1 MHRRSRTP
9 RNFGSPVGL
18 RRQGLQL
25 RAHAPRFI
33 VAFPAYFNDLETDLE
48 TEKVEPKNHA
58 GIIPDAVTLSINPK
72 EEILS
77 ASPITPDTDIVEE
90 TEMGLK
96 MKDDESLVELGKL
109 AESFEATLKEP
120 TMGNDMKKE
129 QLLTEFTSLT
139 ETFKEVQSS
148 IDLKSQLYSETL
160 KEYEDKIARLEEK
173 NGSQTEQ
180 IKAYAIALERQEQQH
195 LMQHEEMKLKSLNE
209 EMKQDVTMDEETLCM
224 QEELFK
230 ALDKVRSLERENE
243 NFRLRMRVLEV
254 ELSDI
259 AFKSR
264 KSMANASMKT
274 GEDDT
279 ATEATEATSELST
292 YNVDADSIASEN
304 SSASLIIKLP
314 RLIQPKAPNGPIP
327 KHVQQQHKLDQLQS
341 KLESYEEE
349 RSSARK
355 LFLLCVQTGMHK
367 VGRVLLFWRREK
379 NAV

>member
-1 MHRRSRTP
+1 M
-9 RNFGSPVGL
+9 
-18 RRQGLQL
+18 
-25 RAHAPRFI
+25 
-33 VAFPAYFNDLETDLE
+33 
-48 TEKVEPKNHA
+48 
-58 GIIPDAVTLSINPK
+58 
-72 EEILS
+72 
-77 ASPITPDTDIVEE
+77 
-90 TEMGLK
+90 
-96 MKDDESLVELGKL
+96 
-109 AESFEATLKEP
+109 
-120 TMGNDMKKE
+120 
-129 QLLTEFTSLT
+129 
-139 ETFKEVQSS
+139 
-148 IDLKSQLYSETL
+148 

-264 KSMANASMKT
+264 KSMANASIKT

-279 ATEATEATSELST
+279 ATEATSELST